1 MTIYLV
7 IINDFLNNYVEGTV
21 AQGAYRT
28 RESAK
33 EAMRQY
39 ILEYSEEKGFVDDYD
54 RTIEECLEDGDYSDC
69 DFYIN
74 ILETKLND

>member
-7 IINDFLNNYVEGTV
+7 IINDFMNNYVEGTV

-39 ILEYSEEKGFVDDYD
+39 ILEYSEEKDSLMT
-54 RTIEECLEDGDYSDC
+54 TIGLSK
-69 DFYIN
+69 N
-74 ILETKLND
+74 A